1 MRRVIVFLFVT
12 AVFGSSA
19 FAQRIPI
26 KNVAVIET
34 EIDERSGA
42 ASDINKAE
50 VSVITNEIRRA
61 AVNNLPRGR
70 FNVMTTET
78 VQSMGA
84 AVLEECAE
92 ENCVIALG
100 SKIGADYIVRGII
113 SKFAGDLTIT
123 VEMYETDYGML
134 VATADPVHTVNLR
147 ELLEKTTAVCAAMY
161 KKFLE
166 AAPQPAVKTSV
177 PAAYTLAVSAAPF
190 VGGTVTRAPNQ
201 PDYASKTPVTVT
213 AAPAD
218 GYRFTGWSG
227 SLTSANS
234 KETVVMDS
242 NITLTANFVRTYM
255 VTTNVMPVRGGSVSR
270 DPDRIRYDA
279 GTQITLTA
287 APAAGY
293 RFTGW
298 KEASGALM
306 PKDSLLTRTINSN
319 LSLTASFSKQRER
332 PERPPTAEPSP
343 QTRTLDDAMADGR
356 KRVEPKPK
364 PEEPKKSSPL
374 KLTMRISTA
383 ALAAGGFIGGAVYG
397 GKAKSEHEKY
407 EDANGLQEIRDTR
420 KNAEDFKNAG
430 NLFYTLGWIGLSG
443 FTLTLFF

>member
-1 MRRVIVFLFVT
+1 MSIKSDYGILRMRGAAVFLLAA
-12 AVFGSSA
+12 AVFGSLA
-19 FAQRIPI
+19 FAQRVPV

-123 VEMYETDYGML
+123 VEMYETEYGML
-134 VATADPVHTVNLR
+134 VVTADPVHTVNLR

-166 AAPQPAVKTSV
+166 SSSPAATQAAAPPLPAPPPA
-177 PAAYTLAVSAAPF
+177 PAAVTPPPLPAYSLRVGASPT
-190 VGGTVTRAPNQ
+190 VGGSVWRSPNQ
-201 PDYASKTPVTVT
+201 TNYTSGTVVTVT
-213 AAPAD
+213 ASPES
-218 GYRFTGWSG
+218 GYTFTGWSG
-227 SLTSANS
+227 AVTD
-234 KETVVMDS
+234 KTDRVTVTMDGDKR
-242 NITLTANFVRTYM
+242 LTANFSKLPREKPT
-255 VTTNVMPVRGGSVSR
+255 
-270 DPDRIRYDA
+270 
-279 GTQITLTA
+279 
-287 APAAGY
+287 PAA
-293 RFTGW
+293 
-298 KEASGALM
+298 AQ
-306 PKDSLLTRTINSN
+306 PH
-319 LSLTASFSKQRER
+319 
-332 PERPPTAEPSP
+332 
-343 QTRTLDDAMADGR
+343 TLDDVTTDGR
-356 KRVEPKPK
+356 KRVETK
-364 PEEPKKSSPL
+364 PEEPKEPKKSSPL

-407 EDANGLQEIRDTR
+407 EDANRLQEIRDTR
-420 KNAEDFKNAG
+420 KNAEDFKNTG